1 MALFSVRAQGPLEHI
16 VRALALMLVVGLTI
30 WGFWANSQRHSER
43 LLAQQ
48 NLADPDRR
56 LNEDERAQV
65 QELITELRTR
75 YGLELRV
82 HITRT
87 ELTAPKE
94 LNAKTIYVGIS
105 PNTGQSMVLLPPLV
119 QNALGADFA
128 TRLTTEHFPFHLAPD
143 KNWQKG
149 LLLALELIRT
159 RLATLQTGPATTQ
172 PVTPSAAANATN
184 GATVEKERTTP

>member
-16 VRALALMLVVGLTI
+16 LRAVGLLLVISLTV
-30 WGFWANSQRHSER
+30 WGFWANSQRQTAR
-43 LLAQQ
+43 LVSLQ
-48 NLADPDRR
+48 NLADVDKR

-65 QELITELRTR
+65 QALITELRTR

-87 ELTAPKE
+87 APTPPKE
-94 LNAKTIYVGIS
+94 LDAKTIFVGIS
-105 PNTGQSMVLLPPLV
+105 PETGQSMVLLPPLV

-149 LLLALELIRT
+149 LILALELIRT

-172 PVTPSAAANATN
+172 PATPSAAANTPN
-184 GATVEKERTTP
+184 GATAEKERTTP